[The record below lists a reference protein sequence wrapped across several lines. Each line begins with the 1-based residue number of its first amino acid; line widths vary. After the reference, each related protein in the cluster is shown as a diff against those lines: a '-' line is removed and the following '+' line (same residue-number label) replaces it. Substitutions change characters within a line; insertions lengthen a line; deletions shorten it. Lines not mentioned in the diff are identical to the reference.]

1 MKLKLLLISS
11 IFAISSSAVF
21 AQYCMSGGPSSLND
35 SNLENLQITGASGSI
50 NYVGCPAVLGV
61 EYYTTEN
68 VTLNAGSSY
77 VLGAKFGTCGGN
89 FSSVAEAW
97 IDFDGNG
104 IFEPSESILTWSGVP
119 PQPLVGYSITVPANA
134 ISGATRMR
142 VIQAESST
150 LPLNPCASFTWG
162 SVTDFN
168 VIIQGGVDCSAYI
181 GDDQNDPR
189 AVPSIP
195 FVETNNSSFCYSNQN
210 PAYASPDVFYKII
223 PAGIGSINVSLCG
236 STFDTFLSIL
246 DENGIAVVGND
257 DAVNCGTSSE
267 IEFLTD
273 GYDSLYVVVE
283 GWGSASGDYTITIT
297 QGSLSLDDIDSD
309 QLTIYPNPA
318 DNEIHI
324 GNATE
329 GVVTIFN
336 AQGQMVLNKNL
347 EGASSLDISEL
358 PSGFY
363 LVQLTNKEQTRE
375 QKLIV
380 K

>member
-11 IFAISSSAVF
+11 IFAFSGSAAL
-21 AQYCMSGGPSSLND
+21 AQYCMTGGPSSLND
-35 SNLENLQITGASGSI
+35 SNLENLQITGAVGSI
-50 NYVGCPAVLGV
+50 NYIGCPAVTGV
-61 EYYTTEN
+61 EFYTAEN

-104 IFEPSESILTWSGVP
+104 IFEPSESVLTWSGVP
-119 PQPLVGYSITVPANA
+119 PQPLNNYVITVPAGA
-134 ISGATRMR
+134 ITGGTRMR
-142 VIQAESST
+142 VMQAESST

-168 VIIQGGVDCSAYI
+168 VVIQGGVDCSTYV
-181 GDDQNDPR
+181 GDDKFDPR
-189 AVPSIP
+189 VVPSIP

-223 PAGIGSINVSLCG
+223 TGGIGSINVSLCG

-267 IEFLTD
+267 LEFSTE
-273 GYDSLYVVVE
+273 GYDSIYVVVE
-283 GWGSASGDYTITIT
+283 GWGTASGDYTITIT
-297 QGSLSLDDIDSD
+297 QGSLSIDNLDNDE
-309 QLTIYPNPA
+309 LKIYPNPA
-318 DNEIHI
+318 TDEIHFQ
-324 GNATE
+324 NATN
-329 GVVTIFN
+329 GTVSIFN
-336 AQGQMVLNKNL
+336 TQGQLVMNEKLN
-347 EGASSLDISEL
+347 GASVMDISEL
-358 PSGFY
+358 TSGFY
-363 LVQLTNKEQTRE
+363 LIRLTDNDQSKE